1 MLRLILLPFFV
12 VFLFG
17 DIFDEIDTPPN
28 RHNETDIFKEKKSDY
43 NALEDFD
50 SIKKYRLEQEKEKLS
65 KAQKELDE
73 TMKDECYCVFNI
85 CLLERHYYCNGNYTT
100 EYYDEE
106 CTLPVGN
113 SKVEDLLYRRKKALE
128 KKCYAWKDNKTE
140 FFKKQNSQID
150 KIDALIEK
158 ESQYIKAQ
166 REKRE
171 KEARAKKE
179 ALEQQIRDEVY
190 QPEQSVNPTSNY
202 TPNSGG
208 EPGSMDK

>member
-17 DIFDEIDTPPN
+17 DIFDETNTPPN
-28 RHNETDIFKEKKSDY
+28 RHNETNIFKETKSDY

-50 SIKKYRLEQEKEKLS
+50 SIKKYRLEQEKEELS

-73 TMKDECYCVFNI
+73 TMEDECYCVFNI
-85 CLLERHYYCNGNYTT
+85 CLLERHYHCNGNY
-100 EYYDEE
+100 YYDEE
-106 CTLPVGN
+106 CTLEVGKSN
-113 SKVEDLLYRRKKALE
+113 VEDLLERRKKALE
-128 KKCYAWKDNKTE
+128 EKCYAWKDNKTE

-150 KIDALIEK
+150 KIDALIEE

-171 KEARAKKE
+171 EEERAKKE
-179 ALEQQIRDEVY
+179 ALEQQIRDAVY
-190 QPEQSVNPTSNY
+190 QPEQPTSNY
-202 TPNSGG
+202 TPRSGSG
-208 EPGSMDK
+208 PGSMDK

>member
-17 DIFDEIDTPPN
+17 DIFDETDTPPN

-50 SIKKYRLEQEKEKLS
+50 SIKKYRLEQEKEELS
-65 KAQKELDE
+65 KARKEIDE
-73 TMKDECYCVFNI
+73 TMKDECYCVFNL
-85 CLLERHYYCNGNYTT
+85 CLLERHYSCNGYT
-100 EYYDEE
+100 YYDEE
-106 CTLPVGN
+106 CTLEVGKSN
-113 SKVEDLLYRRKKALE
+113 VEDLLERRKKALK
-128 KKCYAWKDNKTE
+128 KKCYAWRDNKTE
-140 FFKKQNSQID
+140 FYEKQNSQIAQ
-150 KIDALIEK
+150 IDALIEK

-171 KEARAKKE
+171 QEERAKKE
-179 ALEQQIRDEVY
+179 ALEQQIRGEVY
-190 QPEQSVNPTSNY
+190 QPEQPVNPTSNY
-202 TPNSGG
+202 TPNSGS